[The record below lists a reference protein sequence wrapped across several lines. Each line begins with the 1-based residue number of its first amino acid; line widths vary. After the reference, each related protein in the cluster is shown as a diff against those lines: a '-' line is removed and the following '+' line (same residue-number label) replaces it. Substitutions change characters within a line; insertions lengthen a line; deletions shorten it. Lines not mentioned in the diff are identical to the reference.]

1 MDKFSK
7 WTGLAHAAL
16 IMHYPKFKRGQAREC
31 LAAWLGHRT
40 YASLR
45 MHDLRILNK
54 GVKHAIIDAQA
65 AMERANGFGFPIT
78 REQWRSVEWALTP
91 SGVSGMWLT
100 EMQSM
105 ESAARLAFEDNS
117 HPDANAIAQAI
128 GTTDGHWGENVLDW
142 GEKVVGHSPID
153 RFPKQ
158 LSFTVHGT
166 VRATKDEDFL
176 ATPVLAEVSFQR
188 VGARLYL
195 EGQVQSVTR
204 NGEPYRYESEFEFE
218 DYSGGGNYDR

>member
-16 IMHYPKFKRGQAREC
+16 ITHYPKFKRGQAREC

-40 YASLR
+40 YASLQIK
-45 MHDLRILNK
+45 DLLVLNK
-54 GVKHAIIDAQA
+54 GVKHAIIDASA
-65 AMERANGFGFPIT
+65 AMERAKGFGFPLT

-105 ESAARLAFEDNS
+105 ENAARLAFEDNS
-117 HPDANAIAQAI
+117 HPDADAIWKAI
-128 GTTDGHWGENVLDW
+128 GMTDGRW
-142 GEKVVGHSPID
+142 GEKVIGQSPMD
-153 RFPKQ
+153 TFPVQ
-158 LSFTVHGT
+158 LHFTVHGT
-166 VRATKDEDFL
+166 VRAFNDDDFL

-204 NGEPYRYESEFEFE
+204 NGEPYRYESEFELEFE